1 VPFYLYEL
9 ASLFHTYWN
18 SGNENDNLKILNEN
32 QPELQTSRL
41 FLIKKIQLVLK
52 SGLDILNVTAPVEM

>member
-1 VPFYLYEL
+1 L

-18 SGNENDNLKILNEN
+18 SGNENDNLKILNDT
-32 QPELQTSRL
+32 QPELQSARL
-41 FLIKKIQLVLK
+41 FLIKKMQFVLK

>member
-1 VPFYLYEL
+1 LYEL

-18 SGNENDNLKILNEN
+18 SGNENDNLKILNDN
-32 QPELQTSRL
+32 QPELQSVRL
-41 FLIKKIQLVLK
+41 FLIKKMQLVLK

>member
-1 VPFYLYEL
+1 MYEL

-18 SGNENDNLKILNEN
+18 LGNEDDNLKILNEKN
-32 QPELQTSRL
+32 LDLQSSRL

-52 SGLDILNVTAPVEM
+52 SGLDILNVNAPTEM